1 MSPRWAKHI
10 RTSAAERLM
19 QGRPGAND
27 LWGKFRDES
36 RGGPAWHPLIDH
48 CTDVACVLE
57 ALLHQPTIRQRLAQ
71 AGGLDGLDKTQI
83 GRLCFMAFIHD
94 MGKCALGFRAKAA
107 PELGYTAGHLAA
119 LKPLLSGPLTSELR
133 NLLDLPQ
140 LHAWAGDAL
149 EAFLIAVLAHHG
161 RTPDLEFRQ
170 GPDIDLLR
178 GWTDW
183 GREPLHRLAEL
194 INAGRALFDEAFV
207 KGARP
212 LPSAS
217 AFQHVFAGLLM
228 LADWLGSSDEANRFP
243 FAELGDPPRADFV
256 RTRAPEVLGAIG
268 LIPPSPP
275 RPLPAFDGQ
284 FGFPPRA
291 AQRAIDTLPLP
302 DESGSVVLLE
312 SETGSGKT
320 EAALRWASRL
330 IDAGLVDGCFFAVPL
345 RAAAV
350 QLHGRIQAWLGAT
363 YGKGRTEALLAVPGY
378 YRMGEAEG
386 RKLPEFQ
393 VQWSDAETEDR
404 ASRRWA
410 AEQPKR
416 YAAASFAVGTID
428 QALLGALAVSHAHL
442 RAACLIRHLLVVDE
456 VHSSDVYMTTLTE
469 RLLTLFRAAG
479 GHVLLMSATVGAGTR
494 ERLVAQARKPPPFA
508 DAVTVAYPRI
518 TATHAPAVDI
528 VAEGP
533 TKAVRIEP
541 SALLEA
547 AEAVA
552 RRAAAA
558 VAAGARVLVLRN
570 TVNAAIATQMAIEA
584 LLPTDHPALFRIG
597 RVLTLHH
604 GRFAAEDRK
613 LLDGAI
619 ETRFGKNAPRGP
631 ALVVSTQTLEQSLDV
646 DADLLITDL
655 SPIDVLLQ
663 RIGRLH
669 RHDRSDRPPGFE
681 QARCLVLLPA
691 LPDLTSFLTRARHGI
706 GKERAYENLLA
717 VEAARRLVVD
727 APTWSIPADNRQ
739 LVESGTH
746 EERLRQMAE
755 AMSPD
760 WLRYWQQYKGGQGAA
775 GGHARDVSIDFGRPF
790 TDIRWPDAGEK
801 LATRLGA
808 RDLLLELNR
817 RLPSPFGATLTHL
830 KIPAWMAPKAM
841 PEGDPVIAVEADDRL
856 RLGDATY
863 RYDRFGLQRVSDL

>member
-1 MSPRWAKHI
+1 
-10 RTSAAERLM
+10 M
-19 QGRPGAND
+19 QGRPGADD

-36 RGGPAWHPLIDH
+36 RSGPAWHPLIDH

-57 ALLHQPTIRQRLAQ
+57 ALLHQPTIRRRLAR
-71 AGGLDGLDKTQI
+71 AGELDDLNEVQTA
-83 GRLCFMAFIHD
+83 RLCFLAFIHD

-107 PELGYTAGHLAA
+107 PELGRAAGHLAA
-119 LKPLLSGPLTSELR
+119 LKPLLNGPLAPELQ
-133 NLLDLPQ
+133 NLLDLPE

-161 RTPDLEFRQ
+161 RTPDLEFRH
-170 GPDIDLLR
+170 GPDIDLQR
-178 GWTDW
+178 GWTDR
-183 GREPLHRLAEL
+183 GREPLCRLAEL
-194 INAGRALFDEAFV
+194 INAGRALFDQAFV
-207 KGARP
+207 NGARP
-212 LPSAS
+212 LPNAS
-217 AFQHVFAGLLM
+217 AFQHLFAGLLM
-228 LADWLGSSDEANRFP
+228 LADWLGSSDEPERFP
-243 FAELGDPPRADFV
+243 FAEPSDPPRADFV
-256 RTRAPEVLGAIG
+256 RTRAPKVLGAVG

-275 RPLPAFDGQ
+275 RPLAGFDRQ
-284 FGFPPRA
+284 FRFPPRA
-291 AQRAIDTLPLP
+291 AQSAIDSVPLP
-302 DESGSVVLLE
+302 HVGGSVVLLE

-350 QLHGRIQAWLGAT
+350 QLHGRMQAWLDAT
-363 YGKGRTEALLAVPGY
+363 YGRGRAEALLAVPGY
-378 YRMGEAEG
+378 YRMGAAEG
-386 RKLPEFQ
+386 LRLPDFQ

-404 ASRRWA
+404 ASLRWA

-442 RAACLIRHLLVVDE
+442 RAACLIRHLLVIDE
-456 VHSSDVYMTTLTE
+456 VHSSDVYMTTLTQ

-494 ERLVAQARKPPPFA
+494 ERLVAQARRPPPFA
-508 DAVTVAYPRI
+508 DAVVIPYPRI
-518 TATHAPAVDI
+518 TASHTPAVDI
-528 VAEGP
+528 TPEGVA
-533 TKAVRIEP
+533 KSVRIEP
-541 SALLEA
+541 CGLLDDP
-547 AEAVA
+547 EAVA
-552 RRAAAA
+552 RQAVAA

-570 TVNAAIATQMAIEA
+570 TVNAAIATQMAIEE
-584 LLPTDHPALFRIG
+584 LLPTDHPALFRVE

-613 LLDGAI
+613 RLDGAI
-619 ETRFGKNAPRGP
+619 ETRFGKSAPRGP

-655 SPIDVLLQ
+655 APIDVLLQ

-669 RHDRSDRPPGFE
+669 RHERSDRPANFE
-681 QARCLVLLPA
+681 RARCVVLLPA
-691 LPDLTSFLTRARHGI
+691 LPDLTPFLTRARHGI

-717 VEAARRLVVD
+717 VEAARRLVEGG
-727 APTWSIPADNRQ
+727 PTWSIPADNRQ

-790 TDIRWPDAGEK
+790 TNIRWPDAGEK

-808 RDLLLELNR
+808 RDLLLELGR
-817 RLPSPFGATLTHL
+817 RLPSPFGATLSHM
-830 KIPAWMAPKAM
+830 KIPAWMAPQAM
-841 PEGDPVIAVEADDRL
+841 PEGDPVIAVEEDGRL
-856 RLGDATY
+856 RLGDAAY
-863 RYDRFGLQRVSDL
+863 RYDRFGLQRLSDGAP